1 MATESKFDASAYWE
15 DRLAQNWGLNA
26 VGFLGLGDGYNEAL
40 YQVKGAVFRRT
51 VKSLRID
58 LGQAH
63 ILDIGSGTGF
73 ALRQWQTL
81 GARAITGSDIT
92 SYAVTRL
99 QQQFPAIEVRQLDIG
114 AALPQDLAPGSFDC
128 ISALDVLYHI
138 VDDDAYRQALQNI
151 GQLLKPGGC
160 FLLADNFLH
169 GETRR
174 GTHQVSHALQTLT
187 GWLDAAGLHIES
199 RTPQYVLMN
208 YPLDAQSRALD
219 WWWRK
224 LLDQVQRSPRRS
236 RLIGRMLT
244 PVDLVLT
251 RLVREGPTTELAVC
265 RKNQSAAD
273 LPPAL

>member
-1 MATESKFDASAYWE
+1 MATENKFDATAYWE

-40 YQVKGAVFRRT
+40 YRVKGAVFRRT
-51 VKSLRID
+51 IKSLGMD
-58 LGQAH
+58 LGQAR

-73 ALRQWQTL
+73 VLQQWQTL

-92 SYAVTRL
+92 AYAVTQL
-99 QQQFPAIEVRQLDIG
+99 QQQFPAVEVRQLDIG
-114 AALPQDLAPGSFDC
+114 AALPQDLTPESFDC
-128 ISALDVLYHI
+128 VSALDVLYHI
-138 VDDDAYRQALQNI
+138 VDDDAYRQALINI
-151 GQLLKPGGC
+151 GWLLKPGGC

-169 GETRR
+169 GETQR
-174 GTHQVSHALQTLT
+174 GTHQVSHSLQTLT
-187 GWLDAAGLHIES
+187 GWLDAVGMSVES

-208 YPLDAQSRALD
+208 YPLDNESRALH

-251 RLVREGPTTELAVC
+251 RLLHEGPTTELAVC
-265 RKNQSAAD
+265 RKRQSPAD
-273 LPPAL
+273 LTSTL